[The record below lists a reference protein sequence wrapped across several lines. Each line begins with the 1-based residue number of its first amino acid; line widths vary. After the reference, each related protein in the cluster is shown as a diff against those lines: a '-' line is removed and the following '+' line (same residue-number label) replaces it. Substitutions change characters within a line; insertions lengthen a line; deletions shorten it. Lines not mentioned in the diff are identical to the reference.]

1 MTSMLLLPESV
12 HQGDLILV
20 SARHP
25 YHPLPPQDLV
35 PVAGTEVL
43 LERRAAQ
50 ALDDLMATIGGGWS
64 AIVPVSGWRSQQEQQ
79 QIWDDSLAENGLAF
93 TQTYVAQPGCS
104 EHQTG
109 LAIDLGLRSDQ
120 VDFLRPDFPYQGICQ
135 DFRREMARFGLIQR
149 YPAGKEAVTGI
160 GHEPWHFRYVGTPH
174 AAIMAEKDWTLEEYI
189 AWLRSFPCGNG
200 RACEQEAALSFLPAA
215 AQGPTPVDLPKDCS
229 YSLSG
234 NNVDG
239 FVLAEWG
246 RCHG

>member
-1 MTSMLLLPESV
+1 MWPSPGAAST
-12 HQGDLILV
+12 
-20 SARHP
+20 
-25 YHPLPPQDLV
+25 
-35 PVAGTEVL
+35 
-43 LERRAAQ
+43 RR
-50 ALDDLMATIGGGWS
+50 
-64 AIVPVSGWRSQQEQQ
+64 
-79 QIWDDSLAENGLAF
+79 
-93 TQTYVAQPGCS
+93 
-104 EHQTG
+104 
-109 LAIDLGLRSDQ
+109 DQ

-215 AQGPTPVDLPKDCS
+215 AQGPTPVDLPRDCS